1 MGMYNFMMSCGHQA
15 KREVADPAKYYNIDR
30 EYYRKQ
36 GLCDKCWD
44 RLRADKEKLNEPIT
58 KEAREY
64 IEAAV
69 LTKFEESGDLDY
81 DAVKDVADEELPF

>member
-15 KREVADPAKYYNIDR
+15 KREVADPAKYYDIDR

-44 RLRADKEKLNEPIT
+44 KLKTDKEKSKQILQ
-58 KEAREY
+58 
-64 IEAAV
+64 
-69 LTKFEESGDLDY
+69 
-81 DAVKDVADEELPF
+81 DVEQSNQKGKGSST

>member
-30 EYYRKQ
+30 EYYSKQ

-44 RLRADKEKLNEPIT
+44 RLKADKEKSNEKINRINNT
-58 KEAREY
+58 
-64 IEAAV
+64 
-69 LTKFEESGDLDY
+69 
-81 DAVKDVADEELPF
+81 VKGAGK

>member
-1 MGMYNFMMSCGHQA
+1 MGMYKFMMSCGHQA

-44 RLRADKEKLNEPIT
+44 RLRADKEKLNEKIT
-58 KEAREY
+58 ND
-64 IEAAV
+64 IEKAIKQLKSDWIPV
-69 LTKFEESGDLDY
+69 NER
-81 DAVKDVADEELPF
+81 LPEKSDNQI

>member
-30 EYYRKQ
+30 EYYSKQ

-44 RLRADKEKLNEPIT
+44 RLKTDKEKSNEKINRAKYSCSKNMSLN
-58 KEAREY
+58 
-64 IEAAV
+64 V
-69 LTKFEESGDLDY
+69 LE
-81 DAVKDVADEELPF
+81 

>member
-1 MGMYNFMMSCGHQA
+1 MYNFMMSCGHQA

-44 RLRADKEKLNEPIT
+44 RLRADKEKLNE
-58 KEAREY
+58 KNN
-64 IEAAV
+64 
-69 LTKFEESGDLDY
+69 D
-81 DAVKDVADEELPF
+81 

>member
-15 KREVADPAKYYNIDR
+15 KREVADPAKYYDIDR

-44 RLRADKEKLNEPIT
+44 KLKTDKEKSKQILQ
-58 KEAREY
+58 
-64 IEAAV
+64 
-69 LTKFEESGDLDY
+69 
-81 DAVKDVADEELPF
+81 DVEQSNQERATSPKT